1 MGDFKRLTVWRRSH
15 GVVLAAY
22 RLTATF
28 PASERFGSVAQMRR
42 AATSVSANVAE
53 GAGRYTLREQA
64 RFYQIAKG
72 SAKELECHL
81 LVAHDFGFLAAADA
95 AAVTRDLVQVQRMLS
110 AIIRNAEPSR
120 A

>member
-1 MGDFKRLTVWRRSH
+1 MGDFKRLLVWRRSH
-15 GVVLAAY
+15 AVALAVY

-28 PASERFGSVAQMRR
+28 PPAERFGLVSQMRR
-42 AATSVSANVAE
+42 AATSISANIAE

-81 LVAHDFGFLAAADA
+81 VLACDLGFLSADA
-95 AAVTRDLVQVQRMLS
+95 TTDASRDLIQVQRMLS
-110 AIIRNAEPSR
+110 AIIRNAEPTRS
-120 A
+120 